1 MNVENNQQEINKV
14 SEFETEQQD
23 DNVSNGQQQQQ
34 SDMVSQENDVT
45 PKKSDQFLP
54 SLNNSNFNIV
64 DLRRRSMELIPAAN
78 TTTNYIANQLE
89 KDSKSA

>member
-64 DLRRRSMELIPAAN
+64 YLLYFVYAIEVKNCSFCMQKSS
-78 TTTNYIANQLE
+78 QL
-89 KDSKSA
+89 